1 MGPEVLDHR
10 LIYTHH
16 LSWSHVLLCSSVQ
29 LVKEWSDLP
38 KLVLFV
44 LLCLVHKVAAANDFP
59 KVVPRDGLL
68 HKAVP
73 RVFFH
78 LPEHR
83 PSGGSQVSSHEHDGV
98 AGPDGIGSELL
109 LHLRLVL
116 GDCVQ
121 LGGGGNLLDKL
132 IVDKDLEE
140 VKRSIATR
148 WKLSEMRRLELGD
161 LFSEA
166 GWLPAAPVPVLIV
179 DPRNKNKI
187 N

>member
-1 MGPEVLDHR
+1 
-10 LIYTHH
+10 
-16 LSWSHVLLCSSVQ
+16 
-29 LVKEWSDLP
+29 
-38 KLVLFV
+38 
-44 LLCLVHKVAAANDFP
+44 
-59 KVVPRDGLL
+59 
-68 HKAVP
+68 
-73 RVFFH
+73 
-78 LPEHR
+78 
-83 PSGGSQVSSHEHDGV
+83 V